1 MTNDTVDQ
9 MIQLCEQLDV
19 LLCLICEAAIKPEA
33 DKVEHHYRNCHK
45 TVGEQLQ
52 AVIAFAASFSPSGC
66 RPRTLQD
73 PADENIQL
81 PPDGSAP
88 IPGLRTYKGFSCR
101 SGSCRFL
108 TRNKSN
114 LSTHET
120 RNRHR
125 TQVEGERGRECVML
139 QSLRKAPHARY
150 WIVDPARGADADS
163 SPATE
168 HVDDAVAGDTL
179 LLQTVR
185 ACEKDLK
192 KAEMERQRQ
201 VEAPGG
207 IDTESRWVQFM
218 KWSAHLQQRDKPT
231 LYQAGLSPASAA
243 VEQRMWPRERRE
255 ANQRLRELTESFR
268 RELGRCM
275 ERLDR
280 VPDETLEWLGSIDPT
295 KPVSTPFGRKQQSDT
310 MDRYSACWQRYLCY
324 CVRIQPLGREGAKT
338 EHGIRFTEEQW
349 NSLADIVQRLDTV
362 ADKEKR
368 QGQQQVMKG
377 SREGDRD
384 GGSAEGRDEGEE
396 EDPDKEALDEAV
408 FDFCIKSIKQKL
420 GRKQYHNPLLH
431 FTAVLGIKEDGT
443 WLPSHTHT
451 RFLAGFLWCGRILML
466 EHFFED
472 DPYDS
477 EDSTYDT
484 SFAAIDRF
492 QKGHRN
498 WLATGS
504 YTPFSAIIQWMTYG
518 RGYCNQE
525 GGDGTT
531 LNYLGDKITVDSFQQ
546 TAQALVREAEGWLDK
561 LMGGQW
567 SQIRETIRLRD
578 IADSLVFEG
587 PGRSFATNRRNAW
600 LMPGAEKL
608 IRLVGA
614 TLWKIV
620 DAGNGGSRVEC
631 RRRAIEEYLGWLR
644 QFRSSMFPVVHVW
657 GGQPG
662 RGPEVSTLKHCDT
675 EQLPKN
681 VFVFDGQVVL
691 ITDRD
696 KSKGLNGKQGRKVAR
711 FLPEGPSLMM
721 VAYIAW
727 LLPFEKVLH
736 RLSGIRGPSEAINP
750 WLWKSAEKG
759 LWDTAKLSKQLALV
773 TGAQIG
779 VQLTV
784 SSYRHVAIEMG
795 RRIKGLIVQQVEL
808 EAAVADSD
816 DEAADPLTGEA
827 HRQPKVEYVWDI
839 QATHGSRI
847 ARNHYA
853 VNLQFPS
860 QLQPEMLSNFR
871 EISRLWHQFLARTD
885 GDFGDKKRRAHNDDS
900 MPVVDRAAAKRQQLT
915 IDREAT
921 SPRLPLDSDMAPR
934 YEDAEI
940 DAGLKRMLGEDA
952 GWKTPQQRDGMYRI
966 MRLENNGIRSELL
979 IVVLPTG
986 GGKSILFMLPAF
998 MEDERGMGGGPV
1010 SIVVV
1015 PFVSLVQD
1023 LVLRA
1028 RELGIDCM
1036 EWRSDI
1042 DQERE
1047 ERQRDARLVVVSAD
1061 VAVSEGFTAYVESI
1075 RGRGLLER
1083 VFFDECHT
1091 AIMDV
1096 SYRERLGL
1104 LTGLHRF
1111 GCPLVMLTATLPVL
1125 MEDWFRERML
1135 AQDATIIRAPTMR
1148 VNIRYRVK
1156 QVRPGKAAIE
1166 DGVVAAM
1173 KAVEGRMGT
1182 AQRGVI
1188 YCRSIKQ
1195 CEAIAATV
1203 GCKAYHSKL
1212 TREARATALQDW
1224 VDGRDGQR

>member
-1 MTNDTVDQ
+1 MT
-9 MIQLCEQLDV
+9 
-19 LLCLICEAAIKPEA
+19 
-33 DKVEHHYRNCHK
+33 
-45 TVGEQLQ
+45 
-52 AVIAFAASFSPSGC
+52 
-66 RPRTLQD
+66 
-73 PADENIQL
+73 
-81 PPDGSAP
+81 
-88 IPGLRTYKGFSCR
+88 
-101 SGSCRFL
+101 
-108 TRNKSN
+108 
-114 LSTHET
+114 
-120 RNRHR
+120 
-125 TQVEGERGRECVML
+125 
-139 QSLRKAPHARY
+139 
-150 WIVDPARGADADS
+150 
-163 SPATE
+163 
-168 HVDDAVAGDTL
+168 
-179 LLQTVR
+179 
-185 ACEKDLK
+185 
-192 KAEMERQRQ
+192 
-201 VEAPGG
+201 
-207 IDTESRWVQFM
+207 
-218 KWSAHLQQRDKPT
+218 
-231 LYQAGLSPASAA
+231 
-243 VEQRMWPRERRE
+243 
-255 ANQRLRELTESFR
+255 
-268 RELGRCM
+268 
-275 ERLDR
+275 
-280 VPDETLEWLGSIDPT
+280 
-295 KPVSTPFGRKQQSDT
+295 
-310 MDRYSACWQRYLCY
+310 
-324 CVRIQPLGREGAKT
+324 
-338 EHGIRFTEEQW
+338 
-349 NSLADIVQRLDTV
+349 
-362 ADKEKR
+362 
-368 QGQQQVMKG
+368 
-377 SREGDRD
+377 
-384 GGSAEGRDEGEE
+384 
-396 EDPDKEALDEAV
+396 
-408 FDFCIKSIKQKL
+408 
-420 GRKQYHNPLLH
+420 
-431 FTAVLGIKEDGT
+431 
-443 WLPSHTHT
+443 
-451 RFLAGFLWCGRILML
+451 
-466 EHFFED
+466 
-472 DPYDS
+472 
-477 EDSTYDT
+477 
-484 SFAAIDRF
+484 
-492 QKGHRN
+492 
-498 WLATGS
+498 
-504 YTPFSAIIQWMTYG
+504 
-518 RGYCNQE
+518 
-525 GGDGTT
+525 DGTT

-567 SQIRETIRLRD
+567 SQIRETIRLQD

-600 LMPGAEKL
+600 LKPGAEKL
-608 IRLVGA
+608 TRLVGA

-885 GDFGDKKRRAHNDDS
+885 GDFGDRKRRAHNNDT
-900 MPVVDRAAAKRQQLT
+900 MPVIDRAAKRQQLT
-915 IDREAT
+915 IDREQQDAANVVWAAEAAEAT

-940 DAGLKRMLGEDA
+940 DAGLKRMLGEEA
-952 GWKTPQQRDGMYRI
+952 EWKTPQQRDGMYRI

-998 MEDERGMGGGPV
+998 MEDERGTGGGPV

-1047 ERQRDARLVVVSAD
+1047 ERQRDARLVVLPRAAGAANGAAPVWVPAGNAD
-1061 VAVSEGFTAYVESI
+1061 CDAAGVDGGLVPGANAGTGGNNHPSSDDEGECSVPSEAA
-1075 RGRGLLER
+1075 R
-1083 VFFDECHT
+1083 V
-1091 AIMDV
+1091 
-1096 SYRERLGL
+1096 G
-1104 LTGLHRF
+1104 
-1111 GCPLVMLTATLPVL
+1111 
-1125 MEDWFRERML
+1125 
-1135 AQDATIIRAPTMR
+1135 
-1148 VNIRYRVK
+1148 
-1156 QVRPGKAAIE
+1156 
-1166 DGVVAAM
+1166 
-1173 KAVEGRMGT
+1173 
-1182 AQRGVI
+1182 
-1188 YCRSIKQ
+1188 
-1195 CEAIAATV
+1195 
-1203 GCKAYHSKL
+1203 
-1212 TREARATALQDW
+1212 ALQDW
-1224 VDGRDGQR
+1224 VDGRDGQRWIAATTGLGTGVDIKGIVGVIHAGPPFGLVDFVQQTGRGGRQRGEVVESVIVTDGRAGWANEFGSDIDHMNREGVELFIKDEGCRRDMRAEYCDRCSGETDEADGGEYREEGKVPVVNRLKESVQEESRRMTRLYSWLDRVREVGCSVCFVKWHIHGAKEEDIWRMEHERKDCKLLKQKDFDRWQASLRFADYECCWECGLPYNWCSVGRVQGKCGYRNRILPVVMMVKIAQMSRRTASGLSG